1 VKSVSETAD
10 LKTWTAV
17 VRLKDGR
24 RLPDLKTW
32 ERELRASVGQQFTIV
47 GVEATI
53 DGRLV
58 EVKGGLSL
66 RLEGSDEVLRLGKL
80 RRKVQWD
87 PTRKRPQPA
96 TRAEREAHQRLLAR
110 WAKHAGPPPRVRII
124 GPLRESAP
132 GELPVLTVREF
143 VWD

>member
-10 LKTWTAV
+10 PKTWTAV

-24 RLPDLKTW
+24 RLPDLKAW
-32 ERELRASVGQQFTIV
+32 ERELRASVGEQFTIV

-58 EVKGGLSL
+58 EVKGELAL
-66 RLEGSDEVLRLGKL
+66 RLEGSGVVLRLGKL

-87 PTRKRPQPA
+87 PSRKCPQPA

-110 WAKHAGPPPRVRII
+110 WAKHTGPAPQVRII

-132 GELPVLTVREF
+132 GGLLRLTVREF